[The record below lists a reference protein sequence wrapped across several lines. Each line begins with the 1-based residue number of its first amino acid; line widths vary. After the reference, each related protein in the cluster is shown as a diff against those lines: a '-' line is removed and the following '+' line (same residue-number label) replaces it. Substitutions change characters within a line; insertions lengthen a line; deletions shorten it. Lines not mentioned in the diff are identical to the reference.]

1 MPDAGRLTAAIT
13 GTTHP
18 AFSNVRFELEM
29 RSAGLASA
37 APSSDVHGTLSCSF
51 IVAPHRVAHTDC
63 TNKRKHMAC
72 VV

>member
-1 MPDAGRLTAAIT
+1 MPDAGRLTAAMT

-29 RSAGLASA
+29 RSAGPPLA
-37 APSSDVHGTLSCSF
+37 APSSDVHGSLSCSF

-63 TNKRKHMAC
+63 TNKRKDIAC
-72 VV
+72 AL